1 MLFVKRPIVDI
12 KYNSTKN
19 FLYILIYNKKK
30 LHNFVAVNSPNTET
44 NAMKLL
50 FLVINFCAQAF
61 GVVNFPPPR
70 TKTNSLFAR

>member
-1 MLFVKRPIVDI
+1 M
-12 KYNSTKN
+12 
-19 FLYILIYNKKK
+19 KK

-50 FLVINFCAQAF
+50 FLVITFCAQAF
-61 GVVNFPPPR
+61 GVVKNFPPR